1 MKMAVMMFLTL
12 LLSAGFAA
20 AEPTVDGRVAPGEY
34 TRSIPVVDGAATV
47 SYQFDAGGGL
57 SVAVSAATTGWVGI
71 GLGSE
76 VMDGAHIFMGF
87 IKDGAPV
94 FSEQVGQ
101 GHSHHESSAKFA
113 DASAVTQS
121 GGTTTI
127 EFHIPAA
134 KVPLAG
140 TSVTFIVA
148 FSGSADLATYH
159 EDTRDGGTMEMTAAQ

>member
-1 MKMAVMMFLTL
+1 MKKAMMMFLSL
-12 LLSAGFAA
+12 LVSAGCAA
-20 AEPTVDGRVAPGEY
+20 AQPKVDGRVTPGEY
-34 TRSIPVVDGAATV
+34 KRSIPVIDGAATV
-47 SYQFDAGGGL
+47 FYQFDADGGL

-71 GLGSE
+71 GLGTE

-87 IKDGAPV
+87 VRNGAPV

-101 GHSHHESSAKFA
+101 GHSHHESSEKLA
-113 DASAVTQS
+113 DASAVSQS

-127 EFHIPAA
+127 EFHIPAG

-148 FSGSADLATYH
+148 FSGAADLGTYH
-159 EDTRDGGTMEMTAAQ
+159 EDTRDGGTMDKTAP